1 MFVREGSV
9 AKAHCGYL
17 AELLVQGLLAF
28 VIYEVAGGCSM
39 FRPRLL
45 SRFRLVFGL
54 APLGAGFT
62 LALAPLAAALPPLP
76 PAAYSPSGS
85 SRAPPTSD
93 SKLASFSGAK
103 SSG

>member
-1 MFVREGSV
+1 MLFRLGSL
-9 AKAHCGYL
+9 AKAHYGYL
-17 AELLVQGLLAF
+17 AELLVLGLLAF
-28 VIYEVAGGCSM
+28 AIYYAAVACSM

-45 SRFRLVFGL
+45 SRFKLVLGL

-62 LALAPLAAALPPLP
+62 LALAPLAAALPPFP

>member
-1 MFVREGSV
+1 MF
-9 AKAHCGYL
+9 
-17 AELLVQGLLAF
+17 GLLAF
-28 VIYEVAGGCSM
+28 VIYDAAGGCSM

-45 SRFRLVFGL
+45 SRFKLVVGL
-54 APLGAGFT
+54 APPGAGFT
-62 LALAPLAAALPPLP
+62 LALEPLAAALPPFP

-85 SRAPPTSD
+85 SRAPKD